1 MLISHERKCGE
12 SHLCETR
19 QLADSET
26 IAKHVGTV
34 FLVCGAVKRAVML
47 PSVKNGFGY
56 DDEE

>member
-1 MLISHERKCGE
+1 M
-12 SHLCETR
+12 CETR